1 MHFPTRYFVLLP
13 LTAAISLLTVSCGE
27 SKISQCNKI
36 IKIANEAVTKAKSL
50 TNGSQASN
58 TKAMIQA
65 ANAMEKASKEMA
77 AIKVKDEKLKDYQSG
92 FIKMYGDTSK
102 ATRDFVAA
110 FERKDRPGA
119 ETALTNLQQATTPEK
134 QLVADINT
142 YCSGNQ

>member
-36 IKIANEAVTKAKSL
+36 IKIANDAVSQAKSL
-50 TNGSQASN
+50 TNGTQASD
-58 TKAMIQA
+58 TKAMVQA
-65 ANAMEKASKEMA
+65 AKAMEKASKDMA
-77 AIKVKDEKLKDYQSG
+77 AIKVKDEKLKNYQSG

-110 FERKDRPGA
+110 FDRKDRPAA